1 MFDEKALATLTE
13 KFKEAAAS
21 AIKEQVP
28 EMVNA
33 SVEAKVK
40 AMIEQIDLSKVIAG
54 MGKSGLSLA
63 HKKEFA
69 EKLKALSEGTTTAG
83 GYLVPQEIQQ
93 GIARIVEDF
102 GLVRKFATKFTMN
115 EQILNLPRLTSS
127 VTVYWPGENTAGTAS
142 DPVLGNVALTA
153 KTAVALTAV
162 SNELLAD
169 ANISVTDWLM
179 TIIAEAIAGEED
191 NQGLAGSGSPFTGI
205 LTDANVTIV
214 TPAAGNSTFTLCT
227 TADNLRDLISQIKPT
242 ALSGAAFIMHRLV
255 LAIAQKQ
262 KDTAGNYIVTQPTP
276 AIYGMGAEAPVLV
289 PAAFVWNYP
298 VYLSE
303 KMPFTTGVS
312 TKYVIF
318 GNLKNLFFG
327 DRQGM
332 TMDISDAAT
341 VGGINAFAA
350 NQKVLRVTERI
361 AIAVGLPTAFAVLR
375 TSAT

>member
-1 MFDEKALATLTE
+1 MFDEKSLAVLEE
-13 KFKEAAAS
+13 KFKAAAVS

-28 EMVNA
+28 QMVDA

-54 MGKSGLSLA
+54 TGKSGLSLA
-63 HKKEFA
+63 QKKEFA
-69 EKLKALSEGTTTAG
+69 AKIKALSEGTNSAG
-83 GYLVPQEIQQ
+83 GYLVPEEIQQ
-93 GIARIVEDF
+93 GIARIVEDY

-115 EQILNLPRLTSS
+115 TDTLNVPRLSSS
-127 VTVYWPGENTAGTAS
+127 VTIYWPGENTAGTVS
-142 DPVLGNVALTA
+142 DPALGNVQLLA
-153 KTAVALTAV
+153 KTAVGLTAV

-169 ANISVTDWLM
+169 ANISVVDWLM
-179 TIIAEAIAGEED
+179 TIFAEAIAGEED

-205 LTDANVTIV
+205 LTDANVTIL
-214 TPAAGNSTFTLCT
+214 TPSAGNSTFTLCT
-227 TADNLRDLISQIKPT
+227 TADNLRDLIAQVKPT

-262 KDTAGNYIVTQPTP
+262 KDTAGNYIVTSPTP
-276 AIYGMGAEAPVLV
+276 VIYATGAESPVLV
-289 PAAFVWNYP
+289 PAAYIWNYP

-303 KMPFTTGVS
+303 KMPYTTAVS
-312 TKYVIF
+312 TKYIIF

-327 DRQGM
+327 DRQQMEMGL
-332 TMDISDAAT
+332 SDAAT
-341 VGGINAFAA
+341 VGGVNAFAA

-361 AIAVGLPTAFAVLR
+361 AIAVGLPTAFAVLK

>member
-1 MFDEKALATLTE
+1 MFDEKAMATLTE
-13 KFKEAAAS
+13 KFKEAAAT

-28 EMVNA
+28 QMVDA
-33 SVEAKVK
+33 SVDARVK
-40 AMIEQIDLSKVIAG
+40 AMIEQIDLSRLVSN
-54 MGKSGLSLA
+54 MRKSGISLA
-63 HKKEFA
+63 KKKEFA

-142 DPVLGNVALTA
+142 DPVLGNVVLTA
-153 KTAVALTAV
+153 KTAVVLTAV

-169 ANISVTDWLM
+169 ANISVTDWLLE
-179 TIIAEAIAGEED
+179 IIAEAIAGEED
-191 NQGLAGSGSPFTGI
+191 SQGLTGTGSPFTGI
-205 LTDANVTIV
+205 LGDANVTIN
-214 TPAAGNSTFTLCT
+214 TPSAGNSTFTLCT
-227 TADNLRDLISQIKPT
+227 TADNLRDLIAQVKPT

-262 KDTAGNYIVTQPTP
+262 KDTAGNYIVTSPTP
-276 AIYGMGAEAPVLV
+276 VIYGAGAESPVLV
-289 PAAFVWNYP
+289 PAAYIWNYP

-303 KMPFTTGVS
+303 KMPSSTAVS
-312 TKYVIF
+312 TKYIIF
-318 GNLKNLFFG
+318 GNLKYLFFG
-327 DRQGM
+327 DRMGM
-332 TMDISDAAT
+332 TVDISDAAT
-341 VGGINAFAA
+341 VGGVNAFAA
-350 NQKVLRVTERI
+350 NQKVLRVTERV
-361 AIAVGLPTAFAVLR
+361 AMAVGLPTAFAVLK